1 MTGGVVTG
9 GWSFVIAAYT
19 VTFSILAIY
28 GLTLVTRF
36 REESKR
42 DAEEREN
49 K

>member
-28 GLTLVTRF
+28 GLSLVMRF
-36 REESKR
+36 REETR
-42 DAEEREN
+42 RAAEEREDQ
-49 K
+49 